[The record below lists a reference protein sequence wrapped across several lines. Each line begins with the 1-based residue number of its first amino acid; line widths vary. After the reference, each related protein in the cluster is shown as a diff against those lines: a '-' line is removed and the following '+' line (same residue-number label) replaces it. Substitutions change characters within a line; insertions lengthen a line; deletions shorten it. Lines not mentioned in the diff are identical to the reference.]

1 MKSATQLRHLAATIA
16 AAAIIGTAGIATAA
30 TTTATPATPVAPP
43 QVAQCAGCHGA
54 NGMGNPVAGFP
65 ALAGQPTA
73 YLEHQLYAFKHG
85 TRRNAIMKSFATGLT
100 AADRK
105 AIATYY
111 NSLPVVAPAS
121 LPAAPSDDLG
131 KTIALHG
138 AGVGTAHVI
147 PACAS
152 CHAAGGLG
160 RAPAFPRLA
169 GQPEQYLE
177 AQLIDWRKGSRNESN
192 LHLMRNIAKDLTA
205 QQIKAVAQYY
215 ASLPPTGTS
224 GS

>member
-1 MKSATQLRHLAATIA
+1 MKLDARLRRLAAA
-16 AAAIIGTAGIATAA
+16 LAGAAILGTAGIATAA
-30 TTTATPATPVAPP
+30 TTPAAPP
-43 QVAQCAGCHGA
+43 QIAQCAGCHGA
-54 NGMGNPVAGFP
+54 NGMGNTVAGFP

-85 TRRNAIMKSFATGLT
+85 TRRNAIMKSFAVGLT

-111 NSLPVVAPAS
+111 NSLPVIAPAS
-121 LPAAPSDDLG
+121 LPAAPSDNLG
-131 KTIALHG
+131 QTIALNG
-138 AGVGTAHVI
+138 AGIGTAHAI

-169 GQPEQYLE
+169 GQPEQYIE
-177 AQLIDWRKGSRNESN
+177 TQLIDWQKGSRNENN
-192 LHLMRNIAKDLTA
+192 LHLMRNIAKNLTA
-205 QQIKAVAQYY
+205 PQIKAVSQYY
-215 ASLPPTGTS
+215 ASLPPTGKS